1 MTTSIA
7 IGSIFIECNHF
18 GGVPADIESF
28 RRSELFYDAE
38 LLDRTAGT
46 VGGMLSVLRERSVM
60 IRPLLVASAC
70 PSGPVTA
77 DCYRQL
83 KREMLD
89 RLQAA
94 LPVNGVLLALHG
106 SAAVE
111 GIGDLEGDLLSAV
124 RAMVGDTIPV
134 VATLDLHAHV
144 TAAMIRSADALIAW
158 ETYPHKDA
166 FTTGERGA
174 IALLDIL
181 DGKLRPAM
189 AMAKVPV
196 LVSGVLGHTEMPG
209 PFAETM
215 RLAKSFESLDDV
227 YSTSAFLVHPYLD
240 LPDMGGGGLVITNG
254 NLDQAERLAR
264 QVAELY
270 WQKRFELEPPVFLP
284 ADAIAHGLRIE
295 GGPVLLVETSDCCGG
310 GAAGDSAASLRAL
323 LAAGV
328 DQQCLIP
335 IVDPAAAAKCHAAG
349 EGAVVSVLLGHHVD
363 PKWGEPIAVTG
374 VIRKLSDGAFRY
386 RGGIWDGQAG
396 HMGPSAAL
404 HVGKLQIAVA
414 SHGTYEWCGEQYE
427 LLDLDARSSKF
438 IVVKNPMNY
447 SMAYGEIAKGEFILN
462 TPGPTP
468 ATLRGTPFKHVRR
481 PYYPADAEIP
491 GLQPTILRGVPRFI
505 ACDRLHQPRVGGLY
519 TSPGGTT

>member
-1 MTTSIA
+1 MSTSIA

-38 LLDRTAGT
+38 VLDRTAGT
-46 VGGMLSVLRERSVM
+46 VGGMLSVLRDRSVT

-83 KREMLD
+83 KRELLD
-89 RLQAA
+89 RLRVA
-94 LPVNGVLLALHG
+94 LPVDGVLLALHG

-111 GIGDLEGDLLSAV
+111 EIGDLEGDLLLSV
-124 RAMVGDTIPV
+124 RAIVGDKIPV

-144 TAAMIRSADALIAW
+144 TEPMVRSADALIAW
-158 ETYPHKDA
+158 ETYPHRDA

-174 IALLDIL
+174 ISLLDIL
-181 DGKLRPAM
+181 EGKLRPAM

-196 LVSGVLGHTEMPG
+196 LVSGVLGHTEGPG
-209 PFAETM
+209 PFADTM
-215 RLAKSFESLDDV
+215 RLAKSLESLDGV

-254 NLDQAERLAR
+254 DPDQAERLAR
-264 QVAELY
+264 QVADLY
-270 WQKRFELEPPVFLP
+270 WQKRFDLEPPVFSP
-284 ADAIAHGLRIE
+284 ADAIARGLRIAD
-295 GGPVLLVETSDCCGG
+295 GPVLLVETADCCGG
-310 GAAGDSAASLRAL
+310 GAAGDSASSLRAL

-328 DQQCLIP
+328 DQPSLIP
-335 IVDPAAAAKCHAAG
+335 IVDPAAAAMCHEAG
-349 EGAVVSVLLGHHVD
+349 EGAEVSVLLGHHVD
-363 PKWGEPIAVTG
+363 PKWGEPVAVTG
-374 VIRKLSDGAFRY
+374 VVRKLSDGAFRY

-404 HVGKLQIAVA
+404 QVGSFQIAVA

-427 LLDLDARSSKF
+427 LLGLDARSAKF

-447 SMAYGEIAKGEFILN
+447 SMAYGDIAKGEFILN

-468 ATLRGTPFKHVRR
+468 ATLRDTPFENVQR

-491 GLQPTILRGVPRFI
+491 GLQPTILRSVERF
-505 ACDRLHQPRVGGLY
+505 L
-519 TSPGGTT
+519 SK